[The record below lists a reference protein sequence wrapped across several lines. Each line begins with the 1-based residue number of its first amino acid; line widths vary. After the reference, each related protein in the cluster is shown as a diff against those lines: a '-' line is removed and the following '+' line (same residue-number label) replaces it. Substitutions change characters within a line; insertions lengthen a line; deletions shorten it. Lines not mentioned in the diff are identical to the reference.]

1 MAEPTD
7 MKLYNETKDK
17 VDKIYDKP
25 SAYRSMAYT
34 RFYLRAYREKYG
46 NDKKAYKGK
55 KPGELEKWRRDKW
68 LDVRSFVD
76 TPKDPKA
83 CGSIEY
89 GKDEY
94 PLCMPESKLKRYSKN
109 ELITF
114 LNRKAEL
121 GKKRLVKESFLRD
134 LGATK
139 PEKVKSIKIEE
150 PKKARGRPATGAKQY
165 EKKVKEPKEY
175 KQDMKEFKIP
185 SEPILPKERK
195 VRMPKPPKEPK
206 PTKEPKV
213 EKIPEHGPPPEPKTQ
228 RVTAES
234 IPVTPREKQSYTRG
248 GPVIVSFN

>member
-46 NDKKAYKGK
+46 NDKKAYTGK
-55 KPGELEKWRRDKW
+55 KPGELAKWRRDKW

-109 ELITF
+109 ELLTF

-121 GKKRLVKESFLRD
+121 GKKRLVKEPYLRD
-134 LGATK
+134 LGMAK
-139 PEKVKSIKIEE
+139 PEKVKTIKIEE

-165 EKKVKEPKEY
+165 QKREKAPKEY
-175 KQDMKEFKIP
+175 KQDMKEQ
-185 SEPILPKERK
+185 
-195 VRMPKPPKEPK
+195 
-206 PTKEPKV
+206 
-213 EKIPEHGPPPEPKTQ
+213 GPPPEPKTQ

-248 GPVIVSFN
+248 GPVVVSFN

>member
-121 GKKRLVKESFLRD
+121 GKKRLVKESYLRD
-134 LGATK
+134 LGMAK
-139 PEKVKSIKIEE
+139 PEKVKTIKIEE

-165 EKKVKEPKEY
+165 QKREKAPKEY

-185 SEPILPKERK
+185 SEPVL
-195 VRMPKPPKEPK
+195 PKEPK
-206 PTKEPKV
+206 VRIPKEPKV
-213 EKIPEHGPPPEPKTQ
+213 EKIPEQGPPPEPKTQ
-228 RVTAES
+228 RATAES

-248 GPVIVSFN
+248 GPVVVSFN

>member
-68 LDVRSFVD
+68 LDVRSFID

-94 PLCMPESKLKRYSKN
+94 PLCMPESKLKRYNKN

-121 GKKRLVKESFLRD
+121 GRKRLVKEPYLRD
-134 LGATK
+134 LGMAK
-139 PEKVKSIKIEE
+139 PEKVKTIKIEE
-150 PKKARGRPATGAKQY
+150 PKKARGRPTTGAKQY
-165 EKKVKEPKEY
+165 QKREKAPKEY

-185 SEPILPKERK
+185 SEPVL
-195 VRMPKPPKEPK
+195 PKEPK
-206 PTKEPKV
+206 VRIPKEPKV
-213 EKIPEHGPPPEPKTQ
+213 EKIPEQGPPPEPKTQ

-248 GPVIVSFN
+248 GPVVVSFN

>member
-121 GKKRLVKESFLRD
+121 GKKRLVKESYLRD
-134 LGATK
+134 LGVSK

-150 PKKARGRPATGAKQY
+150 PKKARGRPTTGAKQY
-165 EKKVKEPKEY
+165 QKREKAPKEY

-185 SEPILPKERK
+185 SESILPKEPK
-195 VRMPKPPKEPK
+195 VRMPKPPK
-206 PTKEPKV
+206 V
-213 EKIPEHGPPPEPKTQ
+213 EKIPEQGPPPEPKTQ

-248 GPVIVSFN
+248 GPVVVSFD

>member
-7 MKLYNETKDK
+7 IKLYNETKDK

-109 ELITF
+109 ELISF

-134 LGATK
+134 IGATK
-139 PEKVKSIKIEE
+139 PEKVRSIKIEE

-165 EKKVKEPKEY
+165 QKREKAPKEY

-185 SEPILPKERK
+185 SEPILPKEPK
-195 VRMPKPPKEPK
+195 VRMPKPPREPK
-206 PTKEPKV
+206 PPKV
-213 EKIPEHGPPPEPKTQ
+213 EKIPEEGPPPEPKTQ

-248 GPVIVSFN
+248 GPVVVSFN

>member
-121 GKKRLVKESFLRD
+121 GKKRLVKEPYLRD
-134 LGATK
+134 LGMAK
-139 PEKVKSIKIEE
+139 PEKVKTIKIEE
-150 PKKARGRPATGAKQY
+150 PKKARGRPATGRKEY
-165 EKKVKEPKEY
+165 EKREKAPKEY
-175 KQDMKEFKIP
+175 KKDMKEFKIP
-185 SEPILPKERK
+185 AKPVFKEPK
-195 VRMPKPPKEPK
+195 VRMPKEPK
-206 PTKEPKV
+206 PSV
-213 EKIPEHGPPPEPKTQ
+213 EKIPDLSPPPEPKTQ

-248 GPVIVSFN
+248 GPVVVSFN